1 MGVVL
6 EHHYFSHLENWI
18 QMKQN
23 FNLLAVT
30 SFGLSLVG
38 LVSAWFIPFFIQI
51 IAIVLGHL
59 HLRYQKINHTIK
71 VGGIYHSMTIISLVI
86 SYLVI
91 AINIIALAIMGASVY
106 LFFRDLMGTSI

>member
-1 MGVVL
+1 MR
-6 EHHYFSHLENWI
+6 
-18 QMKQN
+18 QN

-30 SFGLSLVG
+30 SFALSLIG
-38 LVSAWFIPFFIQI
+38 LVTAWFIPFFLQI

-59 HLRYQKINHTIK
+59 HLRYQKINRNIK

-86 SYLVI
+86 SYLVTV
-91 AINIIALAIMGASVY
+91 INIIALAIMGASFY